1 MDEQDAR
8 PGRRLAGATFPTPVQ
23 KMDPVAR
30 IDDDN
35 EAVWLG
41 SEVRRRHGL
50 HRP

>member
-1 MDEQDAR
+1 MDEQDPR
-8 PGRRLAGATFPTPVQ
+8 PATDIAWSASATPVQ

-35 EAVWLG
+35 EAVGLG